1 MIVFGPVPS
10 RRLGRSLGI
19 NNIPPKHCTYS
30 CIYCQLDRTGK
41 RSVDRQTFWQPDEIL
56 AAVQAQ
62 VTAARDH
69 GEAIDYLT
77 FVADGEPTLDLNLGQ
92 TIAALRPLG
101 LPIAVISNG
110 SLVTRDDVQAELAL
124 ADWVSLKVDAV
135 SEKTWRR
142 IDRPA
147 AGLDLATIVAGMRSF
162 ARSFTGDLA
171 TETMLLADIN
181 DSDAELQATAS
192 LVGELAPAHAYL
204 SVPTRPPAEHWVQPA
219 DEAAIARAYEVFS
232 QHVEQVELLLGYE
245 GDAFAATGNAR
256 ADLLSITA
264 VHPMREGAV
273 ERLLDRDGASWDL
286 VADLLHQGQLVSIGY
301 GGHRYYVRPIRRPT
315 TLSSP

>member
-41 RSVDRQTFWQPDEIL
+41 RCVDRQTFWRPDEIL
-56 AAVQAQ
+56 AAVQTQAA
-62 VTAARDH
+62 AARDH
-69 GEAIDYLT
+69 GEPIDYLT
-77 FVADGEPTLDLNLGQ
+77 FVPDGEPTLDINLGQ

-110 SLVTRDDVQAELAL
+110 SLITRDDVRQDLAS
-124 ADWVSLKVDAV
+124 ADWVSLKIDAA

-147 AGLDLATIVAGMRSF
+147 AGLDLDAIVAGMRSF
-162 ARSFTGDLA
+162 ARTFTGELA
-171 TETMLLADIN
+171 TETMLLANIN
-181 DSDAELQATAS
+181 DSAVELQSTAT

-204 SVPTRPPAEHWVQPA
+204 SVPTRPPAERWVKPA

-232 QHVEQVELLLGYE
+232 QHMDQVELLLGYE

-256 ADLLSITA
+256 DDLLSITA

-273 ERLLDRDGASWDL
+273 KLLLERDGADWDL
-286 VADLLHQGQLVSIGY
+286 VTDLLHQGQLVSTRHH
-301 GGHRYYVRPIRRPT
+301 GHRYFVRPIKRPFG
-315 TLSSP
+315 LASP